1 MLVWL
6 FVIVG
11 VMWLDQATKWLLAT
25 SLPAG
30 GTPVIPG
37 VLRFTYVE
45 NEGMAFGLLSEHRWV
60 FIVGSVVGL
69 AALSYYLFRYRPGN
83 TLARLGLSF
92 IIGGGFGNMIDR
104 VLLGYVIDFIDFCA
118 FPKLWTWV
126 FNVAD
131 AFVCVGAGVLVVY
144 LIGDIIRTSRT
155 EKAAAGA
162 ANNPAGAPSSDAETT
177 EAEAIDAKAPDAKAP
192 DTNPSDAL
200 ATDTHENSDTD
211 PRT

>member
-83 TLARLGLSF
+83 TWARLGLSF

-155 EKAAAGA
+155 GKAAGA
-162 ANNPAGAPSSDAETT
+162 ANNPADATSSDAATT
-177 EAEAIDAKAPDAKAP
+177 EDDAPEVKAHDTKTPDAP
-192 DTNPSDAL
+192 

-211 PRT
+211 PRA

>member
-11 VMWLDQATKWLLAT
+11 AIWLDQATKWFIAAELT
-25 SLPAG
+25 SAG
-30 GTPVIPG
+30 RSIIPG

-69 AALSYYLFRYRPGN
+69 CALAFYLFRYRPGN
-83 TLARLGLSF
+83 TWARLGLSF

-104 VLLGYVIDFIDFCA
+104 ILLGYVIDFIDFCA

-131 AFVCVGAGVLVVY
+131 SFVCVGAGILVVY
-144 LIGDIIRTSRT
+144 LIADIVRTSR
-155 EKAAAGA
+155 EERAAKAAG
-162 ANNPAGAPSSDAETT
+162 GAPSQEHED
-177 EAEAIDAKAPDAKAP
+177 
-192 DTNPSDAL
+192 
-200 ATDTHENSDTD
+200 TDTDRNA
-211 PRT
+211 